1 MSIKLLYGTMSQ
13 WSKTTVQLHLP
24 TSGEEQVKND
34 IHSTY
39 LENYRHTQQFFFKRK
54 NTQPAECIIKV
65 KNGKEKARCY
75 LNVDAKG
82 HSENISTTQL
92 NWDEAV

>member
-1 MSIKLLYGTMSQ
+1 MSIKLLNGMSQ

-39 LENYRHTQQFFFKRK
+39 LENYQHTQQFFFS
-54 NTQPAECIIKV
+54 
-65 KNGKEKARCY
+65 KEKT
-75 LNVDAKG
+75 
-82 HSENISTTQL
+82 HSLQS
-92 NWDEAV
+92 A